1 MTCNSRWM
9 LAFCL
14 LMVLY
19 VSEVAAQESHCSYT
33 NGRVS
38 ESRHDVFSDKGLL
51 SVRITYTY
59 DTAGIVLY
67 RTLTSFNEQ
76 GHIQRREQYTVSD
89 YLLLEEDF
97 KYDRRGNLVKRVSIF
112 YDETT
117 SKSDKTVETRRY
129 TYASDGTILHAT
141 YLMNGQ
147 IYHEQ

>member
-14 LMVLY
+14 LISLGG
-19 VSEVAAQESHCSYT
+19 SEVAAQESHCSYA
-33 NGRVS
+33 NGRIS

-59 DTAGIVLY
+59 DTAGVVLY
-67 RTLTSFNEQ
+67 RTLTSFDEQ
-76 GHIQRREQYTVSD
+76 GHIQRREQYTASD

-117 SKSDKTVETRRY
+117 NKSDKTVETRRY

-147 IYHEQ
+147 IYHEL